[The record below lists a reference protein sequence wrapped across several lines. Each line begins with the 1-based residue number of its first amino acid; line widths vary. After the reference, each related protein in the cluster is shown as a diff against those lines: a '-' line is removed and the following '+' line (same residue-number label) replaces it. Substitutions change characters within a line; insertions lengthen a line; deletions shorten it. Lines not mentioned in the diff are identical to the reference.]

1 MNTPNYQS
9 TTGVS
14 ISDARLQ
21 ELTRATPALLGL
33 NRAQKATRGVLLL
46 GFLALILLA
55 LWRIDAT
62 PARIADGFSRLGFLL
77 KFMWPPTSGGNG
89 STLAWAMLETLSIA
103 LIGTL
108 LGAVFSVPLGFL
120 GARNIVSSRWI
131 RLPLRRLFDLI
142 RGVDLLI
149 FAMIFISV
157 IGLGPFA
164 GILAIAVNDVGN
176 FSKLYAEAIE
186 NVDNKPV
193 AGTVASGCNRLESI
207 RFGILPQVLPVMLSH
222 TLYFFESNVRAA
234 AIIGIVGAGGIGF
247 QLSERM
253 RGNYWDQAAFI
264 ILVLFVTVAIIDR
277 LSYYIRSKVIG
288 R

>member
-1 MNTPNYQS
+1 MNARMSHTN
-9 TTGVS
+9 TS
-14 ISDARLQ
+14 ISIRSNRFK
-21 ELTRATPALLGL
+21 ELTQATPALLGL
-33 NRAQKATRGVLLL
+33 SPTQKATRWAFVL
-46 GFLALILLA
+46 GFLALIVLS

-62 PARIADGFSRLGFLL
+62 PARIAEGASRLGFLV

-89 STLAWAMLETLSIA
+89 QTLAWAMLETLSIA
-103 LIGTL
+103 LLGTL
-108 LGAVFSVPLGFL
+108 LGAVISIPLGFL
-120 GARNIVSSRWI
+120 GARNIVKSRMI

-164 GILAIAVNDVGN
+164 GVLAIAVNDIGN

-186 NVDNKPV
+186 SVDSKPV
-193 AGTVASGCNRLESI
+193 AGTVASGCNRLETI
-207 RFGILPQVLPVMLSH
+207 RFAIVPQVLPVMLSH

-253 RGNYWDQAAFI
+253 RGNYWDQAAYI
-264 ILVLFVTVAIIDR
+264 ILALFLTVTIIDYI
-277 LSYYIRSKVIG
+277 SYYIRSKVIG